1 MTDQPYEKLGAFYL
15 GREFDLPSGAI
26 KDDLVLY
33 DSKDLT
39 THAVCVGMTGSG
51 KTGLCMSLLEEAA
64 IDDIPVIA
72 IDPKGDLGNLLL
84 NFPELKPGDFRPWID
99 ESEAVRKGKTPD
111 EYASWTANLW
121 KKGLADWQQNG
132 TRIEKLRSAVDMSI
146 YTPGSNAGF
155 PISVLKSFDAPSDAV
170 LNDSDALRDRIM
182 SAVSGL
188 LALLKIDA
196 DPINSRDHILLSNIL
211 SNAWKEKRNLS
222 IASLIQEIQVPP
234 LDKIGFLDLE
244 TFYPAKD
251 RMKLSMQLN
260 NLLASPGFE
269 SWMQGEALNIENLLM
284 TKTGKPRISILS
296 IAHLSESERMFF
308 VTVLLT
314 ELLAWVRSQSG
325 TSSLRAILYMDEV
338 YGYFPPTAN
347 PPSKTPMLTLLK
359 QARAFGL
366 GVVLSTQNPVDLDY
380 KGLSNIGT
388 WFIGRLQTERDKA
401 RLLDGLE
408 SASGSTENQFDRQQ
422 METTLSDLGSRVFLL
437 HNVHEDEPVIFHTRW
452 ALSYLRGPLTRMQI
466 KELIQPRKDAI
477 ADTTQESAA
486 PVVAAALQNDPT
498 QRPLIPQEIKQRIFA
513 ATAFL
518 PQGSHLVYRPGLIG
532 LAKLRYADAKSKVD
546 LWQDV
551 ALLTTITGEIPESIW
566 EQATPLPLGNLEY
579 DNEPATRAQ
588 FADVDSALTKKK
600 QYQTWGKNLK
610 TYLYQ
615 TRTLNLWFSPD
626 PKLYSEP
633 NENEAAFRAR
643 LKQLMREKRD
653 LQMEKLRTKY
663 ASKFDTIK
671 NRIRTAEA
679 RVAREESQYSDKK
692 LSTILSLGTTIF
704 GALMGR
710 KIASATNVR
719 KASTAARNVGRTAKE
734 HDDIGRAKEALEV
747 QKQKFADLENKFQQ
761 EIDKLEEPIHP
772 EDLEIKEYPVRPRK
786 SDLMVNE
793 VSFVWLPWSV
803 DSTGISQPLYRLD
816 E

>member
-1 MTDQPYEKLGAFYL
+1 
-15 GREFDLPSGAI
+15 
-26 KDDLVLY
+26 
-33 DSKDLT
+33 
-39 THAVCVGMTGSG
+39 
-51 KTGLCMSLLEEAA
+51 
-64 IDDIPVIA
+64 
-72 IDPKGDLGNLLL
+72 
-84 NFPELKPGDFRPWID
+84 
-99 ESEAVRKGKTPD
+99 
-111 EYASWTANLW
+111 
-121 KKGLADWQQNG
+121 
-132 TRIEKLRSAVDMSI
+132 
-146 YTPGSNAGF
+146 
-155 PISVLKSFDAPSDAV
+155 
-170 LNDSDALRDRIM
+170 
-182 SAVSGL
+182 
-188 LALLKIDA
+188 
-196 DPINSRDHILLSNIL
+196 
-211 SNAWKEKRNLS
+211 
-222 IASLIQEIQVPP
+222 
-234 LDKIGFLDLE
+234 
-244 TFYPAKD
+244 
-251 RMKLSMQLN
+251 
-260 NLLASPGFE
+260 
-269 SWMQGEALNIENLLM
+269 
-284 TKTGKPRISILS
+284 
-296 IAHLSESERMFF
+296 
-308 VTVLLT
+308 
-314 ELLAWVRSQSG
+314 
-325 TSSLRAILYMDEV
+325 
-338 YGYFPPTAN
+338 
-347 PPSKTPMLTLLK
+347 
-359 QARAFGL
+359 
-366 GVVLSTQNPVDLDY
+366 
-380 KGLSNIGT
+380 
-388 WFIGRLQTERDKA
+388 
-401 RLLDGLE
+401 
-408 SASGSTENQFDRQQ
+408 

-452 ALSYLRGPLTRMQI
+452 ALSYLRGPLTRTQI

-477 ADTTQESAA
+477 ADTTQEPAA
-486 PVVAAALQNDPT
+486 PVLAAALENDPT
-498 QRPLIPQEIKQRIFA
+498 QRPLIPQEIKQRFFA
-513 ATAFL
+513 ATSFL

-546 LWQDV
+546 LWQDI
-551 ALLTTITGEIPESIW
+551 ALLTTITGELPESIW

-579 DNEPATRAQ
+579 DNEPATQAQ

-610 TYLYQ
+610 TFLYQ
-615 TRTLNLWFSPD
+615 TRTLNLWYSAD
-626 PKLYSEP
+626 PKLYSDP

-643 LKQLMREKRD
+643 LMQLMREKRD

-719 KASTAARNVGRTAKE
+719 KASTAARNVGRTSKE

-747 QKQKFADLENKFQQ
+747 QKQKFADLENKFQH